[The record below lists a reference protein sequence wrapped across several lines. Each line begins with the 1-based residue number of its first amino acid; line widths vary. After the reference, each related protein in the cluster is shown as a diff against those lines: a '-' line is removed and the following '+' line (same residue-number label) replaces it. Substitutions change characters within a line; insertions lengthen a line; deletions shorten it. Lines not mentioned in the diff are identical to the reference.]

1 MHFLIIPSNYLPT
14 IIIEPPP
21 PPPPGAREPKKK
33 KWPYSQ
39 NQFTLLNALKLIL
52 YGFLGTLYSQ
62 GLFCLFFSS
71 LSFFICPWLRRL
83 NYSQLRYLTAMLRMS
98 VITPII
104 ITCSVSWCRIV
115 YFICDTVNFFELP
128 ITRPRSAFALIDPI
142 TIFLVIWCLVAYY

>member
-1 MHFLIIPSNYLPT
+1 MNT
-14 IIIEPPP
+14 
-21 PPPPGAREPKKK
+21 PPPGGAGTKKEK
-33 KWPYSQ
+33 VTIFSKSIYIVECFKINSLWISWYS
-39 NQFTLLNALKLIL
+39 
-52 YGFLGTLYSQ
+52 
-62 GLFCLFFSS
+62 LFPRAVLSFSFSS

-142 TIFLVIWCLVAYY
+142 TIFLVIWFLVAYY

>member
-14 IIIEPPP
+14 IIIEHPPP
-21 PPPPGAREPKKK
+21 RGRGNQKRKSDHILK
-33 KWPYSQ
+33 INLHCNSLWISWYS
-39 NQFTLLNALKLIL
+39 
-52 YGFLGTLYSQ
+52 
-62 GLFCLFFSS
+62 LFPRAVLSFSFSS

-128 ITRPRSAFALIDPI
+128 ITRPHSAFALIDPI
-142 TIFLVIWCLVAYY
+142 TIFLVIWFLVAYY